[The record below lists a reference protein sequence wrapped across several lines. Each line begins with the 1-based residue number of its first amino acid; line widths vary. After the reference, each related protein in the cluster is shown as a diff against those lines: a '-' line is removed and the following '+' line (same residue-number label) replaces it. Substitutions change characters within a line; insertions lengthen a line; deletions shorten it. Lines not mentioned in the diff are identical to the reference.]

1 MEGVIEGTLAA
12 EEEEGIS
19 SSIKLFPKLDSL
31 SLGGLPKLKRFGC
44 AINPIEFPSLK
55 SLNLQTCHALSTF
68 TFDDDK
74 SIVTPSHYLF
84 DGKVNFPALEI
95 LDIRGM
101 DNLERL
107 WADQLVEHS
116 FSKLTSIDL
125 RDCPKLLNVFP
136 LSMLTRLQRLERLE
150 ICNCESVEEIISEGG
165 SSSSSNC
172 GMPSLSS
179 QFIQSFEF
187 SNLTSL
193 ELYNL
198 PNLKSIHHNKMHT
211 MNWPSLKQMTVW
223 KCHRVE
229 MMFANSGETSSQQ
242 PLFWVNEV
250 NFPVLEKLV
259 IENMDNL
266 ERLWADQL
274 VEHSFSKLTSIN
286 LEDCPK
292 LVNVFPLSMLTRL
305 QRLERLKIFR
315 CESVEEIISE
325 GGSSSNSSSGMPSL
339 SPQFIQSFDFPN
351 LTSLTLWE
359 LPNLKSIHHNKML
372 TMNWPSLK
380 QMKVGECEKVE
391 ILFVNSGETSSQQPL
406 FWVNESTFPNLHKLT
421 LGWNAGIKDTKWH
434 CNSQQQQHSVS
445 HYFPN
450 LKVVGFSEYPK
461 QITVLPSYLSSF
473 PNLQTLEISY
483 SSFKEL
489 IFQSEEGGEEKH
501 YLNSQI
507 TELRLVYLPELMHLW
522 KEKEG
527 FPNLRILHVEGCRG
541 LQVNLVPSSVSVR
554 NLVTLEVWHCDG
566 IIKLITHS
574 TAKSLVQLQQMTI
587 GNCKNIEQVIQGGD
601 DDDDDEISFPQLKN
615 LELYDLR
622 KLESFCSSDKYTFGF
637 PSLQFL
643 VVEKCPKMK
652 MFSQGHSNT
661 PMLHKVRLNTWSDEQ
676 RWEGNLNNTIQK
688 VFREKNL
695 KKEVENF
702 VKDQDSYSTSKED
715 PNKPSTS
722 NTQCMVVEN

>member
-1 MEGVIEGTLAA
+1 MERYKISIGDQKWHYSYDDEATETSRMLKLGMNKIIHLVDGIKHLLRKTQSLYLNGMEDVEEMRMLYHPNVETIGQLRLIEVNNCNMMRNLFSFSIAKRLCQLEGLEVYNCENITELIEEKEEIDDNDILEFNKLRILKLDNLNRFNGVIEGTLAA

-250 NFPVLEKLV
+250 
-259 IENMDNL
+259 
-266 ERLWADQL
+266 
-274 VEHSFSKLTSIN
+274 
-286 LEDCPK
+286 
-292 LVNVFPLSMLTRL
+292 
-305 QRLERLKIFR
+305 
-315 CESVEEIISE
+315 
-325 GGSSSNSSSGMPSL
+325 SS
-339 SPQFIQSFDFPN
+339 
-351 LTSLTLWE
+351 
-359 LPNLKSIHHNKML
+359 
-372 TMNWPSLK
+372 
-380 QMKVGECEKVE
+380 
-391 ILFVNSGETSSQQPL
+391 
-406 FWVNESTFPNLHKLT
+406 
-421 LGWNAGIKDTKWH
+421 
-434 CNSQQQQHSVS
+434 
-445 HYFPN
+445 
-450 LKVVGFSEYPK
+450 
-461 QITVLPSYLSSF
+461 
-473 PNLQTLEISY
+473 
-483 SSFKEL
+483 
-489 IFQSEEGGEEKH
+489 
-501 YLNSQI
+501 
-507 TELRLVYLPELMHLW
+507 
-522 KEKEG
+522 
-527 FPNLRILHVEGCRG
+527 
-541 LQVNLVPSSVSVR
+541 
-554 NLVTLEVWHCDG
+554 
-566 IIKLITHS
+566 
-574 TAKSLVQLQQMTI
+574 
-587 GNCKNIEQVIQGGD
+587 
-601 DDDDDEISFPQLKN
+601 
-615 LELYDLR
+615 
-622 KLESFCSSDKYTFGF
+622 
-637 PSLQFL
+637 
-643 VVEKCPKMK
+643 
-652 MFSQGHSNT
+652 
-661 PMLHKVRLNTWSDEQ
+661 
-676 RWEGNLNNTIQK
+676 
-688 VFREKNL
+688 
-695 KKEVENF
+695 
-702 VKDQDSYSTSKED
+702 
-715 PNKPSTS
+715 
-722 NTQCMVVEN
+722 

>member
-1 MEGVIEGTLAA
+1 
-12 EEEEGIS
+12 
-19 SSIKLFPKLDSL
+19 
-31 SLGGLPKLKRFGC
+31 
-44 AINPIEFPSLK
+44 
-55 SLNLQTCHALSTF
+55 
-68 TFDDDK
+68 
-74 SIVTPSHYLF
+74 
-84 DGKVNFPALEI
+84 
-95 LDIRGM
+95 
-101 DNLERL
+101 
-107 WADQLVEHS
+107 
-116 FSKLTSIDL
+116 
-125 RDCPKLLNVFP
+125 
-136 LSMLTRLQRLERLE
+136 
-150 ICNCESVEEIISEGG
+150 
-165 SSSSSNC
+165 
-172 GMPSLSS
+172 
-179 QFIQSFEF
+179 
-187 SNLTSL
+187 
-193 ELYNL
+193 
-198 PNLKSIHHNKMHT
+198 
-211 MNWPSLKQMTVW
+211 
-223 KCHRVE
+223 
-229 MMFANSGETSSQQ
+229 
-242 PLFWVNEV
+242 
-250 NFPVLEKLV
+250 
-259 IENMDNL
+259 MDNL

-688 VFREKNL
+688 NL

-722 NTQCMVVEN
+722 NTQVLCDSMRMDLFCFRVFSV